1 MVYLYHAILCFLDI
15 LLTRGKFLLR
25 LNRMNGGRCMKFKSI
40 KHKMLLGF
48 AIVFLVVLIQGIISY
63 TKVQD
68 VNENINTIMDRQLV
82 FLIGNQTIGYDIA
95 NQIQALNDYVYNDGD
110 SESKE
115 RFNQLKDDIAEQKN
129 KILERNTL
137 DEVKDLM
144 SRLGAWEEMVEREII
159 GAGDNGEFTKAQKQ
173 MEDVESE
180 GQDLMSIFENLT
192 NEREADMT
200 EAGNQIM
207 SNSKETL
214 ITIVISSLI
223 VLILTV
229 LIALATASPI
239 TKGVSKVTARMKELA
254 NGDLSREPLKAR
266 SYDEIG
272 QLIRAMNEMT
282 SGNRELLHEIRN
294 VSESVSSQSEELT
307 QSAGEVKTGS
317 EQIAST
323 MQELAAGSE
332 SQANRSGE
340 LLSVVTDFS
349 SMIAQTNENGEKI
362 KTASDQVVS
371 MTQNGSQLMES
382 STNQMDKI
390 HQIVYDA
397 VRKVE
402 GLESQSHQINQLVS
416 VIKDI
421 AEQTNLLALNA
432 AIEAARAGEQGKGF
446 AVVADEV
453 RKLAEQVAVSV
464 TDITSIVAA
473 IQNETNTVT
482 TSLQEGY
489 KEVEQGT
496 VQIRETGKTFADIN
510 KALGWMAE
518 HIDSISSNLE
528 QITARSNAMKG
539 SIEEIAAISEQSAA
553 SVEQTSATA
562 QQSSSSMEEVAASS
576 SELAQLAEQMNG
588 LMQKFKL

>member
-1 MVYLYHAILCFLDI
+1 
-15 LLTRGKFLLR
+15 
-25 LNRMNGGRCMKFKSI
+25 MKFKSI